1 MFLRRLRTS
10 AALRRAGTDGGI
22 LAALRTELAHELSSS
37 SPSAPPPFHCQDAPD
52 FVTVSDAPRAQD
64 LLLRR
69 WADPEEVLVS
79 ALLAP
84 LMFEGQEPL
93 PRDLLMKV
101 FVSKPGTTPVL
112 HFDCHAF
119 WAEGKTGG
127 GVDYAI
133 DAVRYHSSPGDDGE
147 EKYEGPEFRW
157 CSACFLSPVD
167 AVTVLCA
174 QYVNWINKAGIRV
187 P

>member
-1 MFLRRLRTS
+1 M
-10 AALRRAGTDGGI
+10 
-22 LAALRTELAHELSSS
+22 
-37 SPSAPPPFHCQDAPD
+37 
-52 FVTVSDAPRAQD
+52 
-64 LLLRR
+64 
-69 WADPEEVLVS
+69 S